1 MSDTDTYWT
10 LQAAVAYGGSFYKA
24 LAEAGLK
31 ADPSNRQRLLTAF
44 PEMADTYGPA
54 STLHRQLRDEEAH
67 K

>member
-1 MSDTDTYWT
+1 MSNTDIYWILIT
-10 LQAAVAYGGSFYKA
+10 AATYGGSFYKA

-54 STLHRQLRDEEAH
+54 SVLHRQLRDGEAA
-67 K
+67 

>member
-10 LQAAVAYGGSFYKA
+10 LQAAAAYGGSFYKA

-54 STLHRQLRDEEAH
+54 STLHRQLRDGEAA
-67 K
+67 